1 MGYTSPPFPD
11 HIHGPG
17 IREGVCSLL
26 VDPWERVPCP
36 TWSESGNTTTPKET
50 ENLYHIASLRETAI
64 TTESSTPKICYLMM
78 IK

>member
-1 MGYTSPPFPD
+1 MGYASPPSLE

-36 TWSESGNTTTPKET
+36 TWSGRPNMTTAEKPKSLE
-50 ENLYHIASLRETAI
+50 HIASLRRTII
-64 TTESSTPKICYLMM
+64 TTESATLQIWYPMPRK
-78 IK
+78 

>member
-1 MGYTSPPFPD
+1 MGYASTPSLE

-26 VDPWERVPCP
+26 VDFWERVPCP
-36 TWSESGNTTTPKET
+36 TWSGSANMTTAEIP
-50 ENLYHIASLRETAI
+50 ENFEHIASLRQPTIA
-64 TTESSTPKICYLMM
+64 TESATRKIWYRML